1 MSKYVYEAHKYAD
14 EACQDREREEA
25 FGRLRLALFWGFLG
39 TMAITVVT
47 STHYTP
53 PRWLALAILGTAPV
67 AVVVF
72 IINYLRLPTDCKVK
86 SSTLIMGFITLTFAV
101 ATTALMAYSH

>member
-14 EACQDREREEA
+14 EASLERKREEG

-39 TMAITVVT
+39 TIAITVVKA
-47 STHYTP
+47 THYTP
-53 PRWLALAILGTAPV
+53 PRWLAWAILGTAPI
-67 AVVVF
+67 AIVVF
-72 IINYLRLPTDCKVK
+72 SINYIRLPIDCKVK
-86 SSTLIMGFITLTFAV
+86 PSALVMGFITLTFAV